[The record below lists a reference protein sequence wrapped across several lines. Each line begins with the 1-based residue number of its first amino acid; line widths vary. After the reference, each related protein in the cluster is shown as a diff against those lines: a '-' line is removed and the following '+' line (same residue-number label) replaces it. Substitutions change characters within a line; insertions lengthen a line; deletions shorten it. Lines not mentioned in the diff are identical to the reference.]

1 MKLSTEQS
9 RALFWLVSKAGS
21 TSDTSSASVFRSEVW
36 DQLSRMGLIRTS
48 YTPYTHITATT
59 SGIDIVLG
67 SGVN

>member
-9 RALFWLVSKAGS
+9 RALFWLVSRTGS

-36 DQLSRMGLIRTS
+36 EQLSKMGLIRTS
-48 YTPYTHITATT
+48 YTHVIATT
-59 SGIDIVLG
+59 SGINIVLG

>member
-21 TSDTSSASVFRSEVW
+21 TSDTSSASVFGSEVW

-48 YTPYTHITATT
+48 YTHITATT